1 MASFTDSIPKYNP
14 YISQLPVELMTKV
27 GMAKQQQ
34 YEQGIQ
40 KIQST
45 IDNVAG
51 LDVYKDEDKQYLQS
65 RLNQL
70 GNDLKWVGASDFS
83 DFQLV
88 NSVNGMTNQIA
99 KDENILTAVQST
111 QFLRKQLRE
120 MEKAISE
127 GKASQSNIY
136 DLQTKIEN
144 WTNDGKVG
152 SSFNGRY
159 IQYRDVKKKAMEAI
173 KALHPKLQTI
183 DIPYVMDS
191 KGNIDYSKI
200 ADAMIKEK
208 IEGIDENQIKQAIF
222 AYMDPDDLNQLQLDA
237 NYQFRGVDSEV
248 LINRA
253 KTNYDSERMKAIQN
267 LEYIETQLKISSD
280 PVKTDQL
287 TAAKE
292 QYERLLG
299 LDGKPGELD
308 NQFYEN
314 VKEARENPDKV
325 KYNIYRDG
333 FVGEL
338 ANAFSWKNVSREY
351 VTNPLKQ
358 QENWEREFRFNQQK
372 EQRDVFESDRDYG
385 LKLKQLEQE
394 TLANSL
400 KQAELYGVDAPWYDL
415 GNKTTLKNEA
425 ESIYQSNISDL
436 RGKLQGKINILKS
449 KGFKEAEIKDAIN
462 KVTEAQGN
470 YKAAGIRPELYR
482 ELVGT
487 NGILKLKNDIDSYEE
502 KRKALKEE
510 ADRKAGVKSITDLE
524 LSKRSSA
531 TFTLANGEKVT
542 LTPKEILEI
551 KQAVYND
558 YDYGKKPMS
567 KGTIESDPGQT
578 AKSRYDLS
586 KLSSKQK
593 RVLASIGVTE
603 KDNTIKENFNSSPV
617 ARLINSYNPIAHKI
631 NEKLSASRQIYL
643 DNLSEISQEF
653 IPRYKAISKNKDGK
667 YPPLTL
673 SNVSAYVTSLQE
685 QGLEKGENYNASTAL
700 GFLSEENIKNTDI
713 FIKNQGD
720 KYQVWIK
727 NKENPEDVQKIDI
740 SEENLIK
747 MTGGNKFISQSTR
760 EAKKIS
766 TGKGNTNLTNN
777 PSRSEF
783 QGRFGDFPSV
793 RNLKVT
799 ADLKDVGGGQYYYS
813 INLKKK
819 DGRYQNFTLA
829 GANGMSVVGYDQAK
843 MAITNLTDRDIINQI
858 IEEYPSYDISQ
869 IDGVK

>member
-1 MASFTDSIPKYNP
+1 MASFTDNPQLLTNFNP
-14 YISQLPVELMTKV
+14 YVQQLPVDAMVKV
-27 GMAKQQQ
+27 GMAKQEQ
-34 YEQGIQ
+34 YNEGIQ
-40 KIQST
+40 KIQT
-45 IDNVAG
+45 AIDTVAG
-51 LDVYKDEDKQYLQS
+51 LDIAKDSDRAYLQS
-65 RLNQL
+65 KINEL
-70 GNDLKWVGASDFS
+70 GNNLKFVAAGDFS

-88 NSVNGMTNQIA
+88 NSVNGMTGQIA
-99 KDENILTAVQST
+99 KDDKVLTAVSST
-111 QFLRKQLRE
+111 QFYKKQLTE

-136 DLQTKIEN
+136 DFQKKA
-144 WTNDGKVG
+144 NDWLSNSEIGQ
-152 SSFNGRY
+152 SFNGRY
-159 IQYRDVKKKAMEAI
+159 VQYRDVKKKAMEAI

-222 AYMDPDDLNQLQLDA
+222 ASMDPDDLNQLQLDA
-237 NYQFRGVDSEV
+237 NYQFRGVDPEV
-248 LINRA
+248 LVNRA

-314 VKEARENPDKV
+314 VKEARENPNKV

-394 TLANSL
+394 VLSNSL
-400 KQAELYGVDAPWYDL
+400 KQAELYGVDSPWYDL

-436 RGKLQGKINILKS
+436 RGKLQGKINVLKS

-502 KRKALKEE
+502 KRKTIKEKAE
-510 ADRKAGVKSITDLE
+510 KKAGIQEVMKNELAGKSSIALN
-524 LSKRSSA
+524 LSDGK
-531 TFTLANGEKVT
+531 LT
-542 LTPKEILEI
+542 LTPEEILGIRLAETSGEVGGGFGAYAQEI
-551 KQAVYND
+551 VYDFKQLNA
-558 YDYGKKPMS
+558 
-567 KGTIESDPGQT
+567 
-578 AKSRYDLS
+578 
-586 KLSSKQK
+586 KQK
-593 RVLASIGVTE
+593 RALASIGITE
-603 KDNTIKENFNSSPV
+603 KNPRKSY
-617 ARLINSYNPIAHKI
+617 INDDKPFFKLLESYEQPYN
-631 NEKLSASRQIYL
+631 KLKQKYGQARQIYL
-643 DNLSEISQEF
+643 NDLSEVSQEF

-685 QGLEKGENYNASTAL
+685 QGLEEGENYNASTAL

-713 FIKNQGD
+713 FVKNQGD